1 MVTILLAQ
9 PAGGPPLGLSK
20 LLAIEKR
27 DVLNPDKEGG
37 RQVYTHISKPDNRA
51 ELC

>member
-9 PAGGPPLGLSK
+9 PAGGPLLGLNK
-20 LLAIEKR
+20 LLAIKKR
-27 DVLNPDKEGG
+27 DALNPDKERA
-37 RQVYTHISKPDNRA
+37 RQVYIHISKYDNRA